1 MPTIELGGDKSALF
15 GGSGSNFCIENRD
28 FYGNIGYVM
37 QFDRSQAAA
46 LWIALGDFLSE
57 AGKGK
62 IALLMG
68 GPKHGELI
76 QLGPGASTIDVV
88 GTTNVPFTNFD
99 GDDEHLTYY
108 ETHKYTKRSD
118 YVLNDAGKP
127 IWLPFDIFEHSSLC
141 DENVERKAARLDA
154 ARTAAFRAEKATAK
168 KADQKAIEAAKAHDE
183 YATARAEAR
192 RISEERQQLE
202 FEFGV

>member
-1 MPTIELGGDKSALF
+1 MPTIELGGNKRAGFSSTQHYF
-15 GGSGSNFCIENRD
+15 EIENED
-28 FYGNIGYVM
+28 FFAGQSYTM
-37 QFDRSQAAA
+37 QFDRNQATA
-46 LWIALGDFLSE
+46 LWASLGEFLSTT
-57 AGKGK
+57 GKT
-62 IALLMG
+62 ALLMG

-76 QLGPGASTIDVV
+76 QLGSDAFTIDVL

-118 YVLNDAGKP
+118 YVLSNAGKP
-127 IWLPFDIFEHSSLC
+127 VQLPFDIFEHSSLC
-141 DENVERKAARLDA
+141 DENVERKAARLNA
-154 ARTAAFRAEKATAK
+154 ARTAAQRAEKAAAK
-168 KADQKAIEAAKAHDE
+168 KADKKAIEATKAHDE
-183 YATARAEAR
+183 YTTARSESR